1 MSGRSTRSKQR
12 AAEVANASP
21 ARSTRSGGRSVSPSV
36 PSLGLRSSSPASHR
50 SISPLANSSTT
61 RGRGRGRGKSTV
73 SPQSTQSGRP
83 KKQSPAKQVGVPKR
97 GRGRPPKVKSTTF
110 EHEESDNHESAKNS
124 KASAK
129 LLEEDIPIA
138 TAATDVPIATT
149 VTDVSVATS
158 VTDAPIA
165 TTVTDTTVL
174 ENIDV
179 KATETSSVISADV
192 TDAGDLEAAPVT
204 DNSATAQL
212 EDSVVDTIKGPD
224 QIATESIDIP
234 TTAAAAMAELSHL
247 TADDADDWVNEN
259 LTQLESVLTSEEG
272 LEILD
277 QPETVKAINDLRCD
291 NQTMQVIKSFI
302 SDLLFF
308 QYHTTCNHQIFYKY
322 KKSALL
328 FYWKTRTTVLAT
340 RLKNNTIT

>member
-138 TAATDVPIATT
+138 TAVNDVPIATS
-149 VTDVSVATS
+149 VTDAPIDTT

-179 KATETSSVISADV
+179 KATETSSVIS
-192 TDAGDLEAAPVT
+192 AAPVT

-302 SDLLFF
+302 SDIHFF
-308 QYHTTCNHQIFYKY
+308 
-322 KKSALL
+322 
-328 FYWKTRTTVLAT
+328 
-340 RLKNNTIT
+340 